1 MIIPGVPPSISLNSA
16 SNSRQGGRP
25 TSKVFNNYSF
35 DILGLRI
42 ISSTIYLTGS
52 LFGFVNQ
59 KLRPTLFKTTF
70 SQRWRWHQ
78 RGDPLGARPALV
90 WQVDL
95 YSWSSIWV
103 EIYVLGYILLIF
115 YLSWEQIE
123 WSGSWVFYS
132 NPFSQLHLF
141 STFTTCPLSILNPF
155 QQNSWTGFALQLL
168 GQSLDFRSWSNE
180 EKCKINMDRGAT
192 DYFMN
197 LKFSHLSLTKVS
209 QLWTSGPIDR
219 SPGIPG
225 STSPILFCWWLIKT
239 TCGK

>member
-103 EIYVLGYILLIF
+103 EIYIVDLL
-115 YLSWEQIE
+115 
-123 WSGSWVFYS
+123 
-132 NPFSQLHLF
+132 SQLRANWVKWK
-141 STFTTCPLSILNPF
+141 LSILLQSIFSTASVLNFHNLSSFYFQPF
-155 QQNSWTGFALQLL
+155 PAKFLNRLRFAIARAISGL
-168 GQSLDFRSWSNE
+168 SE
-180 EKCKINMDRGAT
+180 
-192 DYFMN
+192 
-197 LKFSHLSLTKVS
+197 LK
-209 QLWTSGPIDR
+209 
-219 SPGIPG
+219 
-225 STSPILFCWWLIKT
+225 
-239 TCGK
+239 

>member
-103 EIYVLGYILLIF
+103 EIYIVDLL
-115 YLSWEQIE
+115 
-123 WSGSWVFYS
+123 
-132 NPFSQLHLF
+132 SQLRANWVKWK
-141 STFTTCPLSILNPF
+141 LSILLQSIFSTASVLNFYNFSIFNPF

-197 LKFSHLSLTKVS
+197 LKFSLLSLTKVS

-225 STSPILFCWWLIKT
+225 STSPILFCWWFIKT

>member
-1 MIIPGVPPSISLNSA
+1 MLIIPGVPPSISLNSA

-95 YSWSSIWV
+95 YCWSSIWV
-103 EIYVLGYILLIF
+103 EIYVLGYILLIIH
-115 YLSWEQIE
+115 LSWDLYS
-123 WSGSWVFYS
+123 WSSIWVEIYIVDLL
-132 NPFSQLHLF
+132 SQLRANWVKWKLSNLLQSIF
-141 STFTTCPLSILNPF
+141 STASVLNFHNLSSFYFQPFPAKFLNRLR
-155 QQNSWTGFALQLL
+155 FAIARAISGL
-168 GQSLDFRSWSNE
+168 SE
-180 EKCKINMDRGAT
+180 
-192 DYFMN
+192 
-197 LKFSHLSLTKVS
+197 LK
-209 QLWTSGPIDR
+209 
-219 SPGIPG
+219 
-225 STSPILFCWWLIKT
+225 
-239 TCGK
+239 